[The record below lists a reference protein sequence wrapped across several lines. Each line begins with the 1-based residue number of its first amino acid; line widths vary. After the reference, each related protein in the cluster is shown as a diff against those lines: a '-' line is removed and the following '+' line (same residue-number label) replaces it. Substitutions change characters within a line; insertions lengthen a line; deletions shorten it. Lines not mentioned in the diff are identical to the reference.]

1 MNSLKLVLMILTIG
15 ASALTGMGV
24 TTYAT
29 PSKCLLVTQ
38 IKEKSKMLS
47 IITSVIV
54 GLLMG
59 ALVYGL
65 DYLLHG
71 KSLIILGL
79 DLVIGALG
87 SYSGTY
93 LVNYGP
99 HLLGVDV
106 LPTLVAESSSASSLL
121 TQCGVSSYARKWL
134 RCESKNSL

>member
-1 MNSLKLVLMILTIG
+1 
-15 ASALTGMGV
+15 
-24 TTYAT
+24 
-29 PSKCLLVTQ
+29 
-38 IKEKSKMLS
+38 MLS

-106 LPTLVAESSSASSLL
+106 LPTLVGGIVLSFVV
-121 TQCGVSSYARKWL
+121 TYAMRRFVLRK
-134 RCESKNSL
+134 EVA